1 MEAPFADR
9 VREPGD
15 QRDRAEIE
23 ERRRRG
29 RQPFQRQR
37 RLLQVLRRELHQVPY
52 RRPGN
57 HHVEIAQGAL
67 RDAGARSQRSRVAA
81 GRRDELREAG
91 ALKAG
96 IIENCPSVI
105 TFAIL
110 KYKLLRFWLI
120 PSHNSPFRFR
130 FKII

>member
-81 GRRDELREAG
+81 GRRDELREAAEHRRPHIGG
-91 ALKAG
+91 AGRGAESRHHRELS
-96 IIENCPSVI
+96 I
-105 TFAIL
+105 
-110 KYKLLRFWLI
+110 
-120 PSHNSPFRFR
+120 SHNFCDPQV
-130 FKII
+130 